1 MCRLALNVA
10 VLALITSLTRSDAA
24 QAFPFGSWS
33 HGHPTFEAVA
43 CRPPPSLVPWICAG
57 SSVRVRRFLVVAVL
71 LLSKYG
77 PSLSLPRQA
86 NVRDVT
92 SAIGT

>member
-24 QAFPFGSWS
+24 QAFPFSSWS
-33 HGHPTFEAVA
+33 HGHPTFEAVT
-43 CRPPPSLVPWICAG
+43 CRPPSLVPRICAG

>member
-24 QAFPFGSWS
+24 QAFPFSSWS
-33 HGHPTFEAVA
+33 HGHPTFEAVLPA
-43 CRPPPSLVPWICAG
+43 PSLVPRICEG

-77 PSLSLPRQA
+77 PSL
-86 NVRDVT
+86 
-92 SAIGT
+92 